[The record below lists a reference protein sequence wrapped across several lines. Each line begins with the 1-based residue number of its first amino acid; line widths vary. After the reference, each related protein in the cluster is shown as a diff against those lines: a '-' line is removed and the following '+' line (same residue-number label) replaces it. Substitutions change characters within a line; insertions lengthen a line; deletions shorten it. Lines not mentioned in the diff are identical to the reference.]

1 MKITLKFKL
10 LFVTGTPLVNICV
23 WAVLRYHTH
32 YHAHPGPAAEQEA
45 AVSEEERM
53 AINLISNCPFFVE
66 DAIDHFVYNLPVFI
80 LLACNIFFLVWI
92 MIVRFSPCNAMN
104 GATFFATYM

>member
-32 YHAHPGPAAEQEA
+32 YHAHPGVGAEQEA

-80 LLACNIFFLVWI
+80 LLACNVFFLVWI
-92 MIVRFSPCNAMN
+92 MIVRFSR
-104 GATFFATYM
+104 

>member
-1 MKITLKFKL
+1 M
-10 LFVTGTPLVNICV
+10 NICV

-32 YHAHPGPAAEQEA
+32 YHAHPGAGAEQEAA

-53 AINLISNCPFFVE
+53 AINLISDCPFFVE

-80 LLACNIFFLVWI
+80 LLACNVFFLVWI
-92 MIVRFSPCNAMN
+92 MIVRFSPIRSAMRLARQIC
-104 GATFFATYM
+104 GSVLELRDKTRDQS

>member
-1 MKITLKFKL
+1 M
-10 LFVTGTPLVNICV
+10 

-32 YHAHPGPAAEQEA
+32 YHAHPVPGPAAEQDA
-45 AVSEEERM
+45 AVAVSEEERM

-80 LLACNIFFLVWI
+80 LLACNVFFLVWI
-92 MIVRFSPCNAMN
+92 MIVRFSR
-104 GATFFATYM
+104 